1 MQPTNLE
8 SQANGEPEMQEAV
21 MWLFCERHQK
31 ILNYFCIEDEVAI
44 CDVCAGSMPHQ
55 THNVVLLKDA
65 PLEFK
70 IESSLA
76 ILRKGRDKFLACEA
90 ESERESQDLLK
101 QMKAVR
107 EKVIAEFRQLHQF
120 LEEQEKYYLAQMEE
134 MDRKIARRRGGQM
147 ATLSKERFI
156 LENLI
161 REIEEKQRS
170 PVDELLQ
177 HARRTLQGYES
188 LYEYQLALPPEL
200 KWRIWE
206 CLETHSLLQDAV
218 KQFKDTLDPAL

>member
-70 IESSLA
+70 
-76 ILRKGRDKFLACEA
+76 
-90 ESERESQDLLK
+90 K